1 MFESVHI
8 EPSKSEA
15 LSVARVGHK
24 LVSHVS
30 HEIHDVEETR
40 LIALIIMFLGL
51 CARIFNCE
59 LMLNVQKPIQN
70 SKIPTLYV

>member
-30 HEIHDVEETR
+30 HEIHDVEESR
-40 LIALIIMFLGL
+40 LIALIIMFWDFVLAFL
-51 CARIFNCE
+51 IVN
-59 LMLNVQKPIQN
+59 
-70 SKIPTLYV
+70 

>member
-24 LVSHVS
+24 LVSRHVS
-30 HEIHDVEETR
+30 HEIHDVEESR
-40 LIALIIMFLGL
+40 LIALIIMFWDCVLAFL
-51 CARIFNCE
+51 IVN
-59 LMLNVQKPIQN
+59 
-70 SKIPTLYV
+70 